1 MYMIRIRTL
10 GQVAFERNMNSEVGR
25 RYDVPLDSLDIPR
38 IPPRAIVESAEGR
51 LAGEEI
57 GFAHPDGYVGRV
69 STALTLKEQIPV
81 CGQYISDSFLI
92 GRYDAQKGYSVRA
105 LKPDQVFLAFIA
117 IDDTDRLRIEQA
129 LEGIHRLGVY
139 APEDGITGEV
149 EARLVEVKSPMSE
162 RPVLLD
168 HCIYVS
174 MELEAVTTTPICY
187 PTPFS
192 DKAKTLLY
200 LPGEACR
207 DSLMAWME
215 PEYGLDWDQIICSNA
230 YLSFRETRLLPT
242 PNCDSVVKL
251 DKEQLRYRLAPGKDP
266 KITEQDVGL
275 QGTFGMDFQEH
286 LTRYTVPETKYYL
299 SESGEKFEAMTEG
312 QAFRMTLY
320 GPDDAI
326 RKIAEFL
333 AMYPVA
339 QSGAFTGEGFGEICV
354 KVSAVREAEIPA
366 EMLST
371 CFDICCLSDT
381 LILNDRGMP
390 SCRAED
396 LLAEIEYTL
405 GVSGRLRIV
414 DRYTSI
420 QKDYSW
426 NSRWQEDRSVVRCF
440 TMGSILRL
448 EAVGGPIDISRLSH
462 CFIGERNQEGY
473 GEMAAWPARGGYYRL
488 AEKLPPARYE
498 IPGSVTYRDFVFG
511 ARMTTEVINEML
523 RSRAINMGRQDRE
536 ELSAGVREE
545 DIVPVQLLNMM
556 RETYNPVLEED
567 QLVEWYREGLM
578 GGMKHAS
585 E

>member
-1 MYMIRIRTL
+1 MYLIQIRTL
-10 GQVAFERNMNSEVGR
+10 GLVAFERNMNSEVGR
-25 RYDVPLDSLDIPR
+25 RYDVPLDSLDIPC
-38 IPPRAIVESAEGR
+38 IPPQAIVESAKGR

-57 GFAHPDGYVGRV
+57 GFAHPDGFVGRV
-69 STALTLKEQIPV
+69 STALTLREQIPV
-81 CGQYISDSFLI
+81 CGQYISDSFLT
-92 GRYDAQKGYSVRA
+92 GRYDARKGYSVRA
-105 LKPDQVFLAFIA
+105 LKSDQVFLAFIA
-117 IDDTDRLRIEQA
+117 IDDTDRPRIEQA
-129 LEGIHRLGVY
+129 LKGIHRLGVY

-149 EARLVEVKSPMSE
+149 EAALVELKSPMSE

-168 HCIYVS
+168 HCTYAS
-174 MELEAVTTTPICY
+174 MELEVVTTTPICY
-187 PTPFS
+187 STPFS

-207 DSLMAWME
+207 ESLMAWME
-215 PEYGLDWDQIICSNA
+215 PTYGLDWDQIICTNA
-230 YLSFRETRLLPT
+230 YLSIHGTRLLPT
-242 PNCDSVVKL
+242 PICDSVVKL
-251 DKEQLRYRLAPGKDP
+251 DKEQLRYRLSPGKDP

-312 QAFRMTLY
+312 QAFRSTIY

-326 RKIAEFL
+326 RQIAEFL

-339 QSGAFTGEGFGEICV
+339 QSGAFIKEGFGEVCV
-354 KVSAVREAEIPA
+354 KVLSVREAEIPA

-390 SCRAED
+390 TCRAED
-396 LLAEIEYTL
+396 LLAEIEYIL

-414 DRYTSI
+414 DRYTAI
-420 QKDYSW
+420 QKDYSR

-440 TMGSILRL
+440 AMGSILRL
-448 EAVGGPIDISRLSH
+448 ETIGGPIDISQLSH
-462 CFIGERNQEGY
+462 SFIGERNQEGY
-473 GEMAAWPARGGYYRL
+473 GEIAAWPARGGYYRL

-498 IPGSVTYRDFVFG
+498 IPSPVTYRDFIFG
-511 ARMTTEVINEML
+511 ARMITDVINEML
-523 RSRAINMGRQDRE
+523 RSRVSSMGRQDRE
-536 ELSAGVREE
+536 ELSADIKAE
-545 DIVPVQLLNMM
+545 DIVPMQLLNMM

-567 QLVEWYREGLM
+567 QLVEWYLEGLT
-578 GGMKHAS
+578 GGMKHES

>member
-1 MYMIRIRTL
+1 MYLIQIRTL
-10 GQVAFERNMNSEVGR
+10 GPVAFERNMNSEIGR
-25 RYDVPLDSLDIPR
+25 LYDVPLDSLDIPR
-38 IPPRAIVESAEGR
+38 IPPRAIVESAKGR

-57 GFAHPDGYVGRV
+57 GFAHPDGFAGRV
-69 STALTLKEQIPV
+69 SAALTLREQIPA
-81 CGQYISDSFLI
+81 CGQYISDCFLTS
-92 GRYDAQKGYSVRA
+92 RYDVRKGYSIRA

-117 IDDTDRLRIEQA
+117 IDDADRPRIEQV
-129 LEGIHRLGVY
+129 LREIHRLGVY

-149 EARLVEVKSPMSE
+149 EVQLVEQTSPVSE
-162 RPVLLD
+162 RPALLD
-168 HCIYVS
+168 HCTYAS
-174 MELEAVTTTPICY
+174 MELELVTTTPICY

-200 LPGEACR
+200 LPSEACR
-207 DSLMAWME
+207 DSLMSWME
-215 PEYGLDWDQIICSNA
+215 PEYGLDWDQIICTNS
-230 YLSFRETRLLPT
+230 YLSIHGTRLLPT
-242 PNCDSVVKL
+242 PICDSVVKL
-251 DKEQLRYRLAPGKDP
+251 DKEQLRYRMAPGKDP

-312 QAFRMTLY
+312 QAFRGTIY
-320 GPDDAI
+320 GPDNAI

-339 QSGAFTGEGFGEICV
+339 QSGAFIEEGFGEICV
-354 KVSAVREAEIPA
+354 KVLAVREAEIPA
-366 EMLST
+366 QMLST

-390 SCRAED
+390 ACRAED

-405 GVSGRLRIV
+405 GVFGRLRIV
-414 DRYTSI
+414 DRYTAI
-420 QKDYSW
+420 QKDYSR
-426 NSRWQEDRSVVRCF
+426 SCRWQEDRSVVRCF
-440 TMGSILRL
+440 AMGSILRL
-448 EAVGGPIDISRLSH
+448 ETIGGPIDISRLSH
-462 CFIGERNQEGY
+462 CFNGERNQEGY

-488 AEKLPPARYE
+488 AEKIPPARYE

-523 RSRAINMGRQDRE
+523 HSRIRSMGRQDRE
-536 ELSAGVREE
+536 ELSAGVRVE

-556 RETYNPVLEED
+556 KETYNPVLEEE
-567 QLVEWYREGLM
+567 QLVEWYREGLTE
-578 GGMKHAS
+578 GMKHAS